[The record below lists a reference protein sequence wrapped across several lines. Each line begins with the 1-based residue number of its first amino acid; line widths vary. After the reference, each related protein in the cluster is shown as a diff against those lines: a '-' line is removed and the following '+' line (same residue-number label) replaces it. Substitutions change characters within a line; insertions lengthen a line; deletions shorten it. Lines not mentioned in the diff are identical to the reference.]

1 MVRNVQ
7 EFLQRTNGK
16 FSRSNLFKVEILGT
30 KDAELFHNTE
40 NVNFLCSSAQIPGI
54 TLTTTEK
61 ALDYKSRGKQKLYD
75 DITLSF
81 YCTENMNELRF
92 FNRWMNTII
101 NPISNRVE
109 YYDNYTASVKITTLS
124 KDPNIN
130 TNYISNAKT
139 NNKELLVVTLH
150 EAFPKRIEPIQM
162 DYTAGSEVMK
172 LNITMTYRY
181 HTMIQQIKP
190 DNIPTGTVYATHNV
204 NTEDNKVDPMR
215 EIRNDGEKFRS
226 TDNNETSDDLEF

>member
-1 MVRNVQ
+1 
-7 EFLQRTNGK
+7 
-16 FSRSNLFKVEILGT
+16 
-30 KDAELFHNTE
+30 
-40 NVNFLCSSAQIPGI
+40 
-54 TLTTTEK
+54 
-61 ALDYKSRGKQKLYD
+61 
-75 DITLSF
+75 
-81 YCTENMNELRF
+81 MNELRF

-181 HTMIQQIKP
+181 HTMVQQIKP

>member
-1 MVRNVQ
+1 M
-7 EFLQRTNGK
+7 K
-16 FSRSNLFKVEILGT
+16 IFKNRQIKIDPYL
-30 KDAELFHNTE
+30 K
-40 NVNFLCSSAQIPGI
+40 NFLTYHPTLNLAIDRSQRALQLCRGDLGLIIGSCLQIPGI

-172 LNITMTYRY
+172 LNITMTLLNK
-181 HTMIQQIKP
+181 IKNIKNQI
-190 DNIPTGTVYATHNV
+190 I
-204 NTEDNKVDPMR
+204 
-215 EIRNDGEKFRS
+215 
-226 TDNNETSDDLEF
+226 